1 MPRGDQGL
9 NMTAISSGVLKTQ
22 VVSFFF
28 AFFPLAS
35 LSFGDEISLE
45 RGRELAQRFLVV
57 DTHIDFPFR
66 LLEQSAK
73 SAKPRTGPQ
82 VKPSFNPAS
91 RETLIVPAGDFD
103 AARAKKGGLDAAW
116 MSIYVPASAQTDPGS
131 AKALADRIINIVEG
145 IAKESPEVF
154 TLVKTASEV
163 EAVAKAG
170 KIALPLGI
178 ENGAAIEDDLANLK
192 HFFDRGVRYIT
203 LTHSEDNR
211 ICDSSYTSP
220 DKRTWHGLSPFGR
233 RVVLEMNRLVY

>member
-1 MPRGDQGL
+1 MGKRRSSLTARIISSITRKTKRRSIVYQLMPRGDQGL

-45 RGRELAQRFLVV
+45 WGRELAQRFLVV

-91 RETLIVPAGDFD
+91 RETL
-103 AARAKKGGLDAAW
+103 
-116 MSIYVPASAQTDPGS
+116 
-131 AKALADRIINIVEG
+131 
-145 IAKESPEVF
+145 
-154 TLVKTASEV
+154 
-163 EAVAKAG
+163 
-170 KIALPLGI
+170 
-178 ENGAAIEDDLANLK
+178 
-192 HFFDRGVRYIT
+192 
-203 LTHSEDNR
+203 
-211 ICDSSYTSP
+211 
-220 DKRTWHGLSPFGR
+220 
-233 RVVLEMNRLVY
+233 